1 MSCLFASG
9 SQRMELQ
16 HQSFQWIFRGIFRVD
31 LRLTSLISFLSK
43 GLSRVFSNTT
53 VQKHQLFG
61 AQFMVQLSHPYMTTG
76 KTIALTIWTVI
87 LSHIIGERFEEKLSE
102 LPQCLTPRKTQI
114 HSLHYCP
121 DVERER
127 PIVLLA
133 RMVFLAPKASANL
146 SKMP

>member
-1 MSCLFASG
+1 
-9 SQRMELQ
+9 
-16 HQSFQWIFRGIFRVD
+16 
-31 LRLTSLISFLSK
+31 
-43 GLSRVFSNTT
+43 
-53 VQKHQLFG
+53 
-61 AQFMVQLSHPYMTTG
+61 MVQLSHPYMTTG

-133 RMVFLAPKASANL
+133 RMVFLAPKASANR

>member
-31 LRLTSLISFLSK
+31 LRLTSLISLLSK